1 MAAPRAQW
9 GSRVG
14 FILAAAGSA
23 VGLGNI
29 WKFPYV
35 TGENGGGA
43 FIFVYV
49 VCVILVGLP
58 VMSAEILIGRAT
70 QRSPVSAFRELTHKG
85 SFWMLFGWLGV
96 LAAAS
101 LLSYYSVIAGWAM
114 HYAFIS
120 ITGQLAAGGVDNVQA
135 VFDGVLS
142 NGALNLFWHF
152 AFMLLTVGVV
162 VGGVSKGL
170 DRWSRILM
178 PALLIM
184 LLVLVVRAAFLP
196 GFGQG
201 LEFAFGIRPEQFH
214 PASALAALGQAFF
227 SLSIG
232 MGTMIT
238 YGSYLR
244 RDDDIMGSAI
254 QICALDTLVALMASI
269 VIFPIIFSF
278 QGLEPT
284 QGPSLL
290 FASIPTGMIQ
300 MPFASLLMGIFFVL
314 LVFAALTSA
323 ISLLEVPVAVIIDE
337 LGWERKKA
345 ATVLG
350 AAVFL
355 YGVPSALSGAV
366 TNPIIAGWFSSI
378 DYFVSNLLFPM
389 GGIGISMFTG
399 WRLEEALRH
408 DHFLSG
414 SSYRVFYNAWLTLLR
429 FVVPVGI
436 VCVFLN
442 AIGVI

>member
-1 MAAPRAQW
+1 M
-9 GSRVG
+9 
-14 FILAAAGSA
+14 AAAGSA

-29 WKFPYV
+29 WKFPYI
-35 TGENGGGA
+35 TGENGGGV
-43 FIFVYV
+43 FILAYV
-49 VCVILVGLP
+49 ICVIVVGLP
-58 VMSAEILIGRAT
+58 VMSAEILLGRAT
-70 QRSPVSAFRELTHKG
+70 QKSPVSAFRELTHKG
-85 SFWMLFGWLGV
+85 SFWMFFGWLGV
-96 LAAAS
+96 FAAAS

-120 ITGQLAAGGVDNVQA
+120 ITGELEAVGVEGVQPL
-135 VFDGVLS
+135 FDGVLA
-142 NGALNLFWHF
+142 NGALNVFWHF

-178 PALLIM
+178 PALLAM
-184 LLVLVVRAAFLP
+184 LLGLVIRAAFLP

-201 LEFAFGIRPEQFH
+201 LEFAFGIRPEQFQ
-214 PASALAALGQAFF
+214 PASVLAALGQAFF

-244 RDDDIMGSAI
+244 RDDDIMGSSI
-254 QICALDTLVALMASI
+254 EICGLDTLVALMASI

-278 QGLEPT
+278 PGLEPT

-300 MPFASLLMGIFFVL
+300 MPFASLLMAVFFVL

-350 AAVFL
+350 TAVFL
-355 YGVPSALSGAV
+355 YGVPSALGGS
-366 TNPIIAGWFSSI
+366 SSI
-378 DYFVSNLLFPM
+378 PLIANWFTNLDYLVSNLLFPL
-389 GGIGISMFTG
+389 GGIGLSLFTG
-399 WRLEEALRH
+399 WRLEEAIRH

-414 SSYRVFYNAWLTLLR
+414 SKYKIFYNVWLTLLR

-442 AIGVI
+442 AVGLI